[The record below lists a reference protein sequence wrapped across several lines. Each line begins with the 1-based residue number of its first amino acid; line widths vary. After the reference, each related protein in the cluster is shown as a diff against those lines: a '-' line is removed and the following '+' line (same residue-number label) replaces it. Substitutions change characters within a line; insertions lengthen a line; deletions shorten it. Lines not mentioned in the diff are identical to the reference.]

1 MATLKASGSWVIESR
16 WLLICSTVSKFLHS
30 GDELG
35 KRMQAINQ
43 KIQALNTHCPK
54 LRLEILIKFLGFHAS
69 SCSVSISFTVSRWT
83 FCPASYVLLI
93 SQAFPAL
100 ITQAAFGQSKSG
112 TRLAVASRLPGDGD
126 IRAHRYSPAEAEL
139 PSPFPPTT
147 NPAAFVIAL
156 LLCILK
162 HLPCLPPASSLPPD
176 MHCRLPRSSPPAVT
190 AAILAVEEDAAVRRS
205 DPCLR
210 EDQATRQD
218 RFLAFIHCSIL
229 TLAYIQLQSTS
240 SDGRTQ
246 ASLAILGLFVTS
258 FVESFV

>member
-1 MATLKASGSWVIESR
+1 MATLKASG
-16 WLLICSTVSKFLHS
+16 STVSKFLHS

-69 SCSVSISFTVSRWT
+69 SCSVFISFTVSRWT

-100 ITQAAFGQSKSG
+100 ITQAAFGQSKSD

-147 NPAAFVIAL
+147 NPAAFGIAL
-156 LLCILK
+156 
-162 HLPCLPPASSLPPD
+162 HPVCLPICTAGSLGALRPP
-176 MHCRLPRSSPPAVT
+176 S
-190 AAILAVEEDAAVRRS
+190 
-205 DPCLR
+205 
-210 EDQATRQD
+210 
-218 RFLAFIHCSIL
+218 
-229 TLAYIQLQSTS
+229 LQ
-240 SDGRTQ
+240 Q
-246 ASLAILGLFVTS
+246 FSL
-258 FVESFV
+258 